1 MALDNGASV
10 ILPAESALQEMFR
23 RGLGNQ
29 ASSVCLLHPQVL
41 FPIFFISTEP
51 ASRGIEDLA
60 FQLGQ
65 ANYLTISHPG
75 LPMARQQGSVHKDV
89 PCFVAAC

>member
-23 RGLGNQ
+23 RGLGKQ
-29 ASSVCLLHPQVL
+29 ASSICPLHPQVL
-41 FPIFFISTEP
+41 FPIFLSLLEP

-60 FQLGQ
+60 FQLGK
-65 ANYLTISHPG
+65 ANYLTISHPR
-75 LPMARQQGSVHKDV
+75 LLMARQQGSVHKDV
-89 PCFVAAC
+89 PCSVTA